1 MRASATVAQ
10 THSMGRMP
18 AVLLLLQLALAAFT
32 FASASFIDITVPVS
46 AGMPVF
52 QSATGLAKNW
62 RSQHQVMREG
72 DVCNQSS
79 FVLDGE
85 SADT

>member
-1 MRASATVAQ
+1 
-10 THSMGRMP
+10 MP
-18 AVLLLLQLALAAFT
+18 AVLLLQLVLAACT
-32 FASASFIDITVPVS
+32 ASASFIDITVPVS

-52 QSATGLAKNW
+52 QSANGLAKNW
-62 RSQHQVMREG
+62 RSQHQVMKEG

-79 FVLDGE
+79 YVLDGK